1 MEPRM
6 SQLAFWDNHSPP
18 SRATHE
24 KQNEEQAQ
32 GPVVAKENKAAL
44 RCLSS
49 ADAMQ
54 KHIDAKHQSANN
66 MLAQPPT
73 RKRLRDADGLRKQA
87 IRLER
92 IQATLRRLAEMHGNG
107 SIVPELAGL
116 TTKGALESALFTSA
130 GDSAIYRLYNSVSR
144 DERSSERVLRL
155 ISEAA
160 TMGIPGYFPTPEPL
174 AEKVVEMAC
183 IEPGN
188 TVLEPSAGTGN
199 LIDAILKHH
208 QGVRI
213 SYCELNCFLLDILRG
228 KYEGVNGVSFL
239 GRDYFDLDANR
250 VENRFDRII
259 MNPPFECGQDI
270 DHVFRA
276 WYFLLAPRGILAAIV
291 SAGVFSQTNKKA
303 KSFREF
309 LQNAKALV
317 HDVPAGSF
325 KSSGTG
331 IETKI
336 VLVRAC
342 G

>member
-1 MEPRM
+1 M

-18 SRATHE
+18 STAIHE
-24 KQNEEQAQ
+24 KQNKANAQ
-32 GPVVAKENKAAL
+32 GPAAAKESKAVV
-44 RCLSS
+44 RCRSS

-73 RKRLRDADGLRKQA
+73 RKRLRDADGFRKQA

-92 IQATLRRLAEMHGNG
+92 IQSTLRQLAEMHENG
-107 SIVPELAGL
+107 SIVPELASL

-144 DERSSERVLRL
+144 NERSSERVLRL

-160 TMGIPGYFPTPEPL
+160 TMAIPGYFPTPEPL
-174 AEKVVEMAC
+174 AERVVEMAC

-188 TVLEPSAGTGN
+188 KVLEPSAGTGN
-199 LIDAILKHH
+199 LIDVILKHH
-208 QGVRI
+208 QGVQV
-213 SYCELNCFLLDILRG
+213 SYCELNCFLLDILRS

-239 GRDYFDLDANR
+239 GRDYFDLDSNR

-259 MNPPFECGQDI
+259 MNPPFESGQDI
-270 DHVFRA
+270 DHVLRA
-276 WYFLLAPRGILAAIV
+276 WCFLLAPRGILAAIV
-291 SAGVFSQTNKKA
+291 SAGVFSRKDKKA

-317 HDVPAGSF
+317 QDVPAGSF

-342 G
+342 V

>member
-1 MEPRM
+1 M

-18 SRATHE
+18 STATHE

-32 GPVVAKENKAAL
+32 GPVDAKENKAAL

-92 IQATLRRLAEMHGNG
+92 IQATLRRLAEMHENG
-107 SIVPELAGL
+107 SIAPELASL
-116 TTKGALESALFTSA
+116 TTKGALERALFISA

-144 DERSSERVLRL
+144 DERRSETVLRL

-188 TVLEPSAGTGN
+188 TVLEPSAGAGN
-199 LIDAILKHH
+199 LVDAILKHH
-208 QGVRI
+208 QGVQV
-213 SYCELNCFLLDILRG
+213 SYCELNCFLLDILRS
-228 KYEGVNGVSFL
+228 KYEGGGKVPGYAHRRRFA
-239 GRDYFDLDANR
+239 D
-250 VENRFDRII
+250 ETQNRF
-259 MNPPFECGQDI
+259 
-270 DHVFRA
+270 
-276 WYFLLAPRGILAAIV
+276 
-291 SAGVFSQTNKKA
+291 
-303 KSFREF
+303 
-309 LQNAKALV
+309 
-317 HDVPAGSF
+317 
-325 KSSGTG
+325 
-331 IETKI
+331 
-336 VLVRAC
+336 
-342 G
+342 

>member
-1 MEPRM
+1 M
-6 SQLAFWDNHSPP
+6 SQLAFWDDHSPP
-18 SRATHE
+18 STATHE
-24 KQNEEQAQ
+24 RQNKEKAQ
-32 GPVVAKENKAAL
+32 GPAAAKESKAAL

-92 IQATLRRLAEMHGNG
+92 IQSTLRRLAEMHENG
-107 SIVPELAGL
+107 SIVPELASL

-160 TMGIPGYFPTPEPL
+160 TMAIPGYFPTPEPL
-174 AEKVVEMAC
+174 AERVVEMAC

-188 TVLEPSAGTGN
+188 KVLEPSAGTGN
-199 LIDAILKHH
+199 LIDVILKHH
-208 QGVRI
+208 QGVQV
-213 SYCELNCFLLDILRG
+213 SYCELNCFLLDILRS

-239 GRDYFDLDANR
+239 GRDYFDLDRNR
-250 VENRFDRII
+250 IENRFDRII
-259 MNPPFECGQDI
+259 MNPPFESGQDI
-270 DHVFRA
+270 DHVLRA
-276 WYFLLAPRGILAAIV
+276 WNFLLAPKGILAAIV
-291 SAGVFSQTNKKA
+291 SAGVFSRKDKKA

-309 LQNAKALV
+309 LQSAKALV
-317 HDVPAGSF
+317 QDVPTGSF

-331 IETKI
+331 TETKI

>member
-1 MEPRM
+1 MEPRV
-6 SQLAFWDNHSPP
+6 SQLAFWDNRSQP
-18 SRATHE
+18 STPTQE
-24 KQNEEQAQ
+24 KQIRQQAQ
-32 GPVVAKENKAAL
+32 SPVSAKGKKAAL
-44 RCLSS
+44 RCLSF
-49 ADAMQ
+49 AEAMH

-87 IRLER
+87 IRLEQ
-92 IQATLRRLAEMHGNG
+92 IQATLRRLAEMHENG

-116 TTKGALESALFTSA
+116 TTKGALENALFTSP
-130 GDSAIYRLYNSVSR
+130 GDSAIRRLYNSVSR

-155 ISEAA
+155 IREAA
-160 TMGIPGYFPTPEPL
+160 MMGIPGYFPTPEPL
-174 AEKVVEMAC
+174 AERLAAMVC

-188 TVLEPSAGTGN
+188 RVLEPSAGTGN

-208 QGVRI
+208 QDVRI
-213 SYCELNCFLLDILRG
+213 SYCELNCFLLDILRS

-239 GRDYFDLDANR
+239 GRDYFDIDTNR
-250 VENRFDRII
+250 AENRFDRII
-259 MNPPFECGQDI
+259 MNPPFERGEDI

-276 WYFLLAPRGILAAIV
+276 WYLLLAPRGILAAIV
-291 SAGVFSQTNKKA
+291 SAGVFSRTDTKA

-317 HDVPAGSF
+317 QDVPAGSF

-336 VLVRAC
+336 VVVRAY